1 MPIGVYLV
9 HCFGV
14 HVHIGVGVIVYSY
27 VQGITRTSSGRMSK
41 DKGSTLCFYVW
52 VGRNRRPPKHQYYEQ
67 TIYLVCMSAMQFPAY
82 GRPTDGSAPVFWY

>member
-1 MPIGVYLV
+1 MCILYTI
-9 HCFGV
+9 FGV

-52 VGRNRRPPKHQYYEQ
+52 VVGAATRKNIKHNEQ
-67 TIYLVCMSAMQFPAY
+67 KVYPLCLSAVQFTTH
-82 GRPTDGSAPVFWY
+82 GRPSHR